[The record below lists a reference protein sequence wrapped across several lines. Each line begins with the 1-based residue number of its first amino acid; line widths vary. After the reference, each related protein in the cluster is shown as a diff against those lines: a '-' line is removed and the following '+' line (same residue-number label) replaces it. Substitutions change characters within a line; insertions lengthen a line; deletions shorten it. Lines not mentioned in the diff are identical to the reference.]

1 MFERVII
8 GVRRRGGNL
17 VGSHHGDVAR
27 EQFPVAGGGFLARRA
42 VHKNG
47 VEDIHLADFLHHLL
61 HSAGHGALFQFVEAR
76 GGVDALTRE
85 EAVRTAAHAHEIEFE
100 PALAH
105 QGLAAVGNLLQER
118 AAHGARAAEE
128 EVEFLVLAQEKA
140 VVQHVERFSQLR
152 ALHHEREV
160 HFQCAECHGG
170 DADTVAAEHAEQF
183 SGNARRLLHPFAHSC
198 HARHAREHLRRVHC
212 AVGNLAGKLVVEQ
225 LAGAGRVGGRHTDRG
240 ARFRGRLR
248 HHKHADAAVG
258 QCGEDAAVHA
268 NHAHHRRTA
277 HRHHAHIVYGR
288 YAADGA
294 FRLRR
299 VFRDDRAVGLGVEG
313 VFYENGD
320 ILPAHGVNRG
330 RIYHLRAE
338 VAQFHGFAITEAGDG
353 VGGGNDARVGR
364 HEAVH
369 VGPYFQSCGVERGG
383 DNGGGVVGAAASEVG
398 GDAFLRVFGDEAARH
413 GDALEVLECFAHEA
427 VRLVEVH
434 DVLAALPA
442 RLDKGAGVEV
452 LCPVDERRHDERR
465 EAFAV
470 CHYGIGRLGREFA
483 DEIHAVEDALQLCQQ
498 LLRLFQ
504 EPWPAR
510 GGNDLGDV
518 VAMARADIFKA
529 RLRGFGVARCRRLGK
544 VDQGVC
550 HATQGRHHRNGGP
563 LAPFHNLLYVENALG
578 RADRRTSEFENAHN
592 GILYL

>member
-1 MFERVII
+1 MLERVII
-8 GVRRRGGNL
+8 GVGRGGGNL
-17 VGSHHGDVAR
+17 VGSHYGHVAR
-27 EQFPVAGGGFLARRA
+27 EQFPIAGGGFLARRA
-42 VHKNG
+42 VHKDG
-47 VEDIHLADFLHHLL
+47 IEDIHLAYFFHHLL
-61 HSAGHGALFQFVEAR
+61 HAARHGALFQLVEAR

-85 EAVRTAAHAHEIEFE
+85 EAVRTAAHAHEIELE

-183 SGNARRLLHPFAHSC
+183 SGNARRLLHPFAHGC
-198 HARHAREHLRRVHC
+198 HARHAREQLRRVHR

-258 QCGEDAAVHA
+258 QRGEDAAVHA
-268 NHAHHRRTA
+268 NHAHHRRAA

-299 VFRDDRAVGLGVEG
+299 VFRDDRAVGFGVEG
-313 VFYENGD
+313 VFYDNGD
-320 ILPAHGVNRG
+320 ILPAHGINRG

-338 VAQFHGFAITEAGDG
+338 VAQLHGFAIAEAAYG
-353 VGGGNDARVGR
+353 VGGGDYARVGR

-369 VGPYFQSCGVERGG
+369 VGPYFKPCGIERGG
-383 DNGGGVVGAAASEVG
+383 DDGGGVVGTAAPEVR
-398 GDAFLRVFGDEAARH
+398 GDALLRVFGDETARH
-413 GDALEVLECFAHEA
+413 GYALKPREGLAHEA

-434 DVLAALPA
+434 DVLACLPA
-442 RLDKGAGVEV
+442 RLDKGACVEV
-452 LCPVDERRHDERR
+452 LRPVYERRHDERR

-504 EPWPAR
+504 EPRPAR

-529 RLRGFGVARCRRLGK
+529 RLRGFCVARCRRLGK

-550 HATQGRHHRNGGP
+550 HAAQGRHHHNGGP

-578 RADRRTSEFENAHN
+578 RADRRTTEFENAHN